1 MEKVS
6 KRLKDDTNGNF
17 KEAVDGNA
25 YDIRR
30 LKCLY
35 RTKKSPW
42 IKEGFLIENISTK
55 TPIELK

>member
-35 RTKKSPW
+35 RTKKSP
-42 IKEGFLIENISTK
+42 
-55 TPIELK
+55 